1 MGKVI
6 GIDLGTT
13 NSCVAVMEGGQPV
26 VIPNPE
32 GMRTTPSIVGF
43 SKTGERL
50 VGLVAKRQAITNP
63 ENTVFAIK
71 RLIGRR
77 FDDPEVQKAM
87 KISPFKIIKGD
98 NGDYYGYVKSSDAG
112 NCANGRK
119 VKVFKQLGS
128 VQDPKSDLKIGTDSA
143 EPNGDRYMWS
153 IGNSGYKHGHFYAK
167 VGKTSVCKGD
177 TSKTIDR

>member
-1 MGKVI
+1 MFK
-6 GIDLGTT
+6 
-13 NSCVAVMEGGQPV
+13 SP
-26 VIPNPE
+26 
-32 GMRTTPSIVGF
+32 
-43 SKTGERL
+43 RL
-50 VGLVAKRQAITNP
+50 RRPLVALAVAATALTAMVPAAQAGSRIP
-63 ENTVFAIK
+63 
-71 RLIGRR
+71 
-77 FDDPEVQKAM
+77 KAAT
-87 KISPFKIIKGD
+87 KAETKVNIRGD

-128 VQDPKSDLKIGTDSA
+128 VQDPKSDLKIGTDTA